1 MASKEDIIKAL
12 KSGKVKSVSMP
23 MVGEGGSKKSAMRYE
38 GTEEDFKKDRSVKMP
53 SFPKENSV
61 EQYIQEKNAGAA
73 LSDLPYDKWKK
84 L

>member
-1 MASKEDIIKAL
+1 MNSYLNNDLKIFKFLTPKEQKEIL
-12 KSGKVKSVSMP
+12 N
-23 MVGEGGSKKSAMRYE
+23 RL
-38 GTEEDFKKDRSVKMP
+38 EEDFKKDRSAKMP